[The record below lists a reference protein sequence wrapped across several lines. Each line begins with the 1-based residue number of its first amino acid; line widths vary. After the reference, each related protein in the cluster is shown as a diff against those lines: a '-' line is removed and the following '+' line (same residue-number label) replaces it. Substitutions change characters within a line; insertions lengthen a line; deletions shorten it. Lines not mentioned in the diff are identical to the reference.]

1 MDTPARRIPLGHAL
15 GRHRNALKSSPDVD
29 QGWIT
34 YDFMDDHIVA
44 LSLAWTGLCVAAPAT
59 YLAKRRYWR
68 GLRGMLLVSG
78 IAVAAIGLRTLCH
91 ALGRGLAAAT
101 ASRLYQPWQATGKHR
116 SRRARR
122 QSTRIGRA
130 GTATTDSRS
139 RSW

>member
-1 MDTPARRIPLGHAL
+1 MDTDIQHAPPTPLAFRWGMLL
-15 GRHRNALKSSPDVD
+15 GLAVFVVDIVGLILLTSLKSRLGGMSPDVD

-44 LSLAWTGLCVAAPAT
+44 LSLAWTGLCVAAPST

-78 IAVAAIGLRTLCH
+78 IALLLLLGFVLYAN

-101 ASRLYQPWQATGKHR
+101 G
-116 SRRARR
+116 
-122 QSTRIGRA
+122 
-130 GTATTDSRS
+130 
-139 RSW
+139 